1 MYLEILFSVE
11 LLFKLNDI
19 SHFRLRILKKL
30 SSFRHSF
37 SVDSNDDLI
46 SSMFQNK
53 QGQTKKKILKTINN
67 STLSIENK
75 TKNTRN
81 KSIIITL

>member
-30 SSFRHSF
+30 SSFRHSL

>member
-30 SSFRHSF
+30 SSFRHSL

-75 TKNTRN
+75 TKNIRN